1 MYPKLFE
8 VSGFIL
14 YAYPLF
20 IGLSW
25 GLSFRLGESRY
36 PEMLGHKRYLA
47 WFVGVF
53 IFSWVGAKL
62 LFVLTQ
68 DQWQSTELM
77 MNSNFWMGGGFVYLG
92 GLLGGAIF
100 SLLFL
105 LTQKLSIKTFEFSLV
120 PLLLG
125 HSLGRVGCFLA
136 GCCYGTPT
144 EYPWSVHLHQA
155 NRHPVQLYE
164 ALLLLMLAWFL
175 EKKSQAKLIH
185 YLAGYGILRFFLEYF
200 RGDEIRGEYSH
211 VTTSQ
216 WISLGMIG
224 LALAL
229 KIQSQ
234 VTKNTTK

>member
-8 VSGFIL
+8 VSGSIL

-25 GLSFRLGESRY
+25 GLSFRLGEARY
-36 PEMLGHKRYLA
+36 PEVLGHKRYLA

-53 IFSWVGAKL
+53 MFSWVGAKL

-100 SLLFL
+100 TLLFL
-105 LTQKLSIKTFEFSLV
+105 LTQRLPLRTFEFSLV

-136 GCCYGTPT
+136 GCCFGTPT
-144 EYPWSVHLHQA
+144 EHPWSVHLHQA

-175 EKKSQAKLIH
+175 EKKSHAKLIH
-185 YLAGYGILRFFLEYF
+185 YLGGYGILRFFLEYF
-200 RGDEIRGEYSH
+200 RGDEIRGEYFL

-224 LALAL
+224 LALVL
-229 KIQSQ
+229 K
-234 VTKNTTK
+234 TKPPSS